1 MCWTSELDTHER
13 SNESTG
19 QEGDDVRP
27 NRHGDVLSRSDDD
40 TEDESDDQDEDI
52 PPVWNFLVFDEHGG
66 MVSVLGYAGSKSFDR
81 CPDVFTPKESD
92 VGDESTNLAY

>member
-1 MCWTSELDTHER
+1 MCWTSGLDTHER

-19 QEGDDVRP
+19 QEGDDIRP
-27 NRHGDVLSRSDDD
+27 NRHGNVLSCSDDD